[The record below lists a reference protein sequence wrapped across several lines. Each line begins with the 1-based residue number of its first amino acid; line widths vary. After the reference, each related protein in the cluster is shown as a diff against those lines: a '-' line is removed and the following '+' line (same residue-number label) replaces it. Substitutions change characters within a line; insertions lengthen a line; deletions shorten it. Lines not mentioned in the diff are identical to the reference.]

1 MTTIRKS
8 SFFLLSAAVATAVG
22 VGVPGAA
29 AQDARVAVTAAGEQY
44 RAGPFHRWI
53 LGRHYRDLWTT
64 PVTVPV
70 LDLDEVGGGLTPTRT
85 GGGMQT
91 RSLRFMGEDGREYA
105 FRSVD
110 KDPSPILDTLF
121 HGTVVNDLVQDGI
134 SAAHPF
140 GALVAAP
147 LLDAVG
153 ILHVDPRLA
162 VMPDDP
168 RLGPFR
174 EEFSGML
181 GLIEERP
188 DENDGD
194 RTSFRNSQ
202 RVIASEALTERLDD
216 GPDDLVDAHAFLRAR
231 LVDVFLGDWD
241 RHRGQWRWATYD
253 EGAPRRWLPVPRDR
267 DQAFSKF
274 DGVATRI
281 VSLYLPQFVRFE
293 EEYPSIK
300 RLHWNARAIDR
311 WFLAGL
317 DRAEWDQVGR
327 EVQSALTDEVIRE
340 AVLQLPPEIHA
351 VNGEELASTLR
362 ARRDALPGAWDEFY
376 RMLTD
381 KVDVRASREDEVVDV
396 LRAADGSVTITMSV
410 PDEADEPYFERRF
423 VDSETREIR
432 IYLRDGDDRIVFRG
446 PGDSDILVRVIGGTD
461 DDSYVFEG
469 DRGRVRLYDHE
480 GANTTV
486 GARAP
491 RIDDKPFEVWEWSE
505 ENKDMPLDW
514 GRRTLPI
521 FGSGYSADLGVLI
534 GAGARFESYGF
545 QKRDYASAFD
555 VRAAFSPQTVK
566 GIAEVDGRINRENSS
581 VFWTVSARV
590 SRLDVLSFYGLGNAQ
605 PAAGP
610 ESFHDVDLTRTSAS
624 VGFGVS
630 PEPWFELTG
639 YATIDRSSTQDNTDR
654 FFETLGPVY
663 GSGVFVSGAVG
674 GSLTFD
680 PMVDDR
686 RSGNRFRL
694 RLFGEVYPEVF
705 DTERTFGRAGGDVS
719 VLVATSAW
727 PALAVAFRGGGEQA
741 HGQYPWHRAA
751 FIGGTSTVRGYAQ
764 NRFAGE
770 ASLWGS
776 GEIRLRVAKPRVVVP
791 VAVGVFGFFD
801 AGRVFVESESPGGW
815 HTAPGGGLFLQ
826 PVAQPFLFRIGA
838 GRSDE
843 STRFFASFGLPY

>member
-317 DRAEWDQVGR
+317 DRTEWDEVGR

-423 VDSETREIR
+423 IESETREVR

>member
-1 MTTIRKS
+1 MTTIRKP
-8 SFFLLSAAVATAVG
+8 SFLLLSAAVATAIG
-22 VGVPGAA
+22 VWGPGAA
-29 AQDARVAVTAAGEQY
+29 AQDARVAVTAAGERY

-174 EEFSGML
+174 EDFSGML

-202 RVIASEALTERLDD
+202 RVIASEALTDRLDE

-381 KVDVRASREDEVVDV
+381 KVDVRASLEDEVVDV

-423 VDSETREIR
+423 VESETREIR

-480 GANTTV
+480 GANTTI

-555 VRAAFSPQTVK
+555 VRAAFSPQAVK

-654 FFETLGPVY
+654 FFETLGQVY
-663 GSGVFVSGAVG
+663 GSGVFVSGALG

-776 GEIRLRVAKPRVVVP
+776 GEVRLRVAKPRVVVP

-838 GRSDE
+838 GQSDE

>member
-1 MTTIRKS
+1 MNTIRRAS
-8 SFFLLSAAVATAVG
+8 MLLVGAAFFWSAPPAPAPV
-22 VGVPGAA
+22 A
-29 AQDARVAVTAAGEQY
+29 AQDAQVAVTAAGAQY
-44 RAGPFHRWI
+44 QAGPFHRWI

-64 PVTVPV
+64 PVSVPV

-91 RSLRFMGEDGREYA
+91 RSLRFMGQDGREYA

-121 HGTVVNDLVQDGI
+121 HGTVVNDIVQDGI

-153 ILHVDPRLA
+153 ILHVDPQLV

-168 RLGPFR
+168 RLG
-174 EEFSGML
+174 EFGAEFAGML

-188 DENDGD
+188 DENEGD
-194 RTSFRNSQ
+194 RTAFRNSE
-202 RVIASEALTERLDD
+202 RVIASEALTERLDE

-231 LVDVFLGDWD
+231 IVDVYLGDWD

-253 EGAPRRWLPVPRDR
+253 DGAPRSWLPVPRDR

-300 RLHWNARAIDR
+300 RLHWNGRALDR
-311 WFLAGL
+311 WFLSGL
-317 DRAEWDQVGR
+317 DRSEWDEIGA
-327 EVQSALTDEVIRE
+327 EVQAALTDEVIRE
-340 AVLQLPPEIHA
+340 AVLQLPSEIHA

-376 RMLTD
+376 RMLSD
-381 KVDVRASREDEVVDV
+381 KVDVRASLADEVVEV
-396 LRAADGSVTITMSV
+396 RRENDGALTVTMSV
-410 PDEADEPYFERRF
+410 PDESDTPYFHRRF
-423 VDSETREIR
+423 VENETREIR
-432 IYLRDGDDRIVFRG
+432 IYLRDGDDRIVFTG
-446 PGDSDILVRVIGGTD
+446 PGASDILVRVIGGAD
-461 DDSYVFEG
+461 DDTFVFDG
-469 DRGRVRLYDHE
+469 GRGPVRLYDHE
-480 GANTTV
+480 GANAAL
-486 GARAP
+486 GERAP
-491 RIDDKPFEVWEWSE
+491 GIDDRPFEVWEWSE
-505 ENKDMPLDW
+505 DDKDMPLDW

-521 FGSGYSADLGVLI
+521 FASSFSSDLGVLI

-545 QKRDYASAFD
+545 QKRDFASAFD
-555 VRAAFSPQTVK
+555 VRAAFSPTTVK

-581 VFWTVSARV
+581 LFWTVAARV
-590 SRLDVLSFYGLGNAQ
+590 SRLDVLSYYGQGNAQ
-605 PAAGP
+605 ATAGP
-610 ESFHDVDLTRTSAS
+610 ESFHDVDLTRAAAS

-630 PEPWFELTG
+630 PEPWFELSG
-639 YATIDRSSTQDNTDR
+639 YALIDRSSTQENADR

-663 GSGVFVSGAVG
+663 GAGQFVSAAVG
-674 GSLTFD
+674 GALTFD
-680 PMVDDR
+680 PLIDDP

-694 RLFGEVYPEVF
+694 HLFGEVYPEVL

-719 VLVATSAW
+719 ILVATSTW
-727 PALAVAFRGGGEQA
+727 PALAVALRGGGEQA
-741 HGQYPWHRAA
+741 HGRYPWHRAA
-751 FIGGTSTVRGYAQ
+751 FIGGTSTVRGYDE

-776 GEIRLRVAKPRVVVP
+776 GEVRLRIAKPRVVVP
-791 VAVGVFGFFD
+791 VAVGVFGFLD
-801 AGRVFVESESPGGW
+801 AGRVFVDSESPGGW
-815 HTAPGGGLFLQ
+815 HTTRGGGVFLQ
-826 PVAQPFLFRIGA
+826 PVAQPFLFRLGVGA
-838 GRSDE
+838 SDE
-843 STRFFASFGLPY
+843 STRLYASFGLPY

>member
-423 VDSETREIR
+423 IESETREVR